1 MHKPFNSALQDG
13 QLNTQSNWPAAA
25 MYLPTILS
33 PSPITASLS
42 WAKGSCPY
50 QQITPKRERG
60 CGTAL
65 LRQWAAKAPPD
76 LRDEM
81 LGLL

>member
-50 QQITPKRERG
+50 QQITKRERG

-65 LRQWAAKAPPD
+65 LLQWAAKAPPD